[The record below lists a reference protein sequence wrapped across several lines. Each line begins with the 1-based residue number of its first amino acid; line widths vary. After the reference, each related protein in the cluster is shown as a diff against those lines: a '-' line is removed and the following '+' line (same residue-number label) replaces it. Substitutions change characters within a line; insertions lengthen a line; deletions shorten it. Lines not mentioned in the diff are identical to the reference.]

1 MQTCRHQAFKVIIFL
16 LFFLMVGRN
25 LLWAVT
31 SSSIVIC
38 AKSGAIQHEH
48 NADAIT
54 HPASL
59 TKMMTLYLTFKAI
72 KAGKLKLTQNLRV
85 SKFAAQQIPCKLWL
99 KAGST
104 ITVREA
110 ILALITKSANDAAT
124 ALAENLG
131 NGSEA
136 RFAQTMTLQ
145 ARELGMSKT
154 IFKNASGV
162 PNKQQ
167 VTTARDMATLSRA
180 LYKDF
185 PEYFHL
191 FKTKKFVHKGVA
203 HANHNHLLGKVDGVD
218 GIKTGF
224 ICSSGFNLAAS
235 MTRGDR
241 KIIAVVMGGE
251 SIKARDSK
259 TTKLLESAYA
269 NFTGKKGFDNQND
282 FMGKKNF
289 EYQNESITDLLQTL
303 GHDEAYASPPPKK
316 AKLIKAINTPTTN
329 KAKLIK
335 VQQKSDSLD
344 DILNGLSKKVSSK
357 QPKSIEDVLS
367 SLDSSH
373 PRITN
378 KPPKESSKAQKKNN
392 IKPLKTT
399 PKDVKKNT
407 NKHLKQEVDSSQK
420 PDSKEKPKPTKK
432 PARDHS
438 KKKTKPASKEQHKTT
453 KKPVRKPSKQETKTT
468 QKPVPETKATKKI

>member
-1 MQTCRHQAFKVIIFL
+1 MQTCRHQAFKVIVYL

-72 KAGKLKLTQNLRV
+72 KTGKLKLTQNLRV
-85 SKFAAQQIPCKLWL
+85 SKFAAQQMPCKLWL

-124 ALAENLG
+124 ALAETLG

-251 SIKARDSK
+251 SIKARDTK

-269 NFTGKKGFDNQND
+269 NFTGKKGFHNQND

-303 GHDEAYASPPPKK
+303 GHDEAYASSPP

-335 VQQKSDSLD
+335 VQQKSNSLD
-344 DILNGLSKKVSSK
+344 DIINDLSKKVSSK

-373 PRITN
+373 PRVTN
-378 KPPKESSKAQKKNN
+378 KPPKKSSKAQKENNKN
-392 IKPLKTT
+392 PLKTT
-399 PKDVKKNT
+399 SKDVIKNT
-407 NKHLKQEVDSSQK
+407 NKHPKQEVDSSQK
-420 PDSKEKPKPTKK
+420 PASKEKPKPTKK

-438 KKKTKPASKEQHKTT
+438 KKKTKPTSKEQHKTT
-453 KKPVRKPSKQETKTT
+453 KKPIRKPSKQKAKTS
-468 QKPVPETKATKKI
+468 QKPVPETKATKKT

>member
-1 MQTCRHQAFKVIIFL
+1 MQTCRHQVFKIIVFL
-16 LFFLMVGRN
+16 LFFLIMEKDS
-25 LLWAVT
+25 LWAVT

-38 AKSGAIQHEH
+38 AKSGVVQHEH

-85 SKFAAQQIPCKLWL
+85 SKFAAQQMPCKLWL

-124 ALAENLG
+124 ALAETLG

-167 VTTARDMATLSRA
+167 ITTARDMATLSRA
-180 LYKDF
+180 LYTHF
-185 PEYFHL
+185 PDYFHL

-203 HANHNHLLGKVDGVD
+203 HANHNHLLGKVEGVD

-224 ICSSGFNLAAS
+224 ICASGFNLAAS
-235 MTRGDR
+235 MTRGGR

-251 SIKARDSK
+251 SVKARDTK

-269 NFTGKKGFDNQND
+269 SFTGKKSFDN
-282 FMGKKNF
+282 
-289 EYQNESITDLLQTL
+289 QNESITDLLQTL
-303 GHDEAYASPPPKK
+303 GHDEAYASSPTKK
-316 AKLIKAINTPTTN
+316 AKLIKAINTSKAS

-335 VQQKSDSLD
+335 VQQKSNSLD
-344 DILNGLSKKVSSK
+344 DILDDLPKVTRKKRDEK
-357 QPKSIEDVLS
+357 PKSIEDVLS
-367 SLDSSH
+367 SFDSSH
-373 PRITN
+373 PRETSN
-378 KPPKESSKAQKKNN
+378 PPEESSKYQKKNN
-392 IKPLKTT
+392 KKPLKA
-399 PKDVKKNT
+399 
-407 NKHLKQEVDSSQK
+407 K
-420 PDSKEKPKPTKK
+420 P
-432 PARDHS
+432 
-438 KKKTKPASKEQHKTT
+438 KTT
-453 KKPVRKPSKQETKTT
+453 KKPVSDPPKQKAKPTQKSASKVKPKTT
-468 QKPVPETKATKKI
+468 KKTASSLPKKKVQSAQKPAKNHK